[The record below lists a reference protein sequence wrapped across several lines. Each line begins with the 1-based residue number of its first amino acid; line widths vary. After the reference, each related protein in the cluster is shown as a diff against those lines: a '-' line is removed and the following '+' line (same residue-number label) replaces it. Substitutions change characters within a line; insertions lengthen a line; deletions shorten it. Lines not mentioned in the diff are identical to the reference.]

1 MEYAIYYYAKACLQI
16 FSSLDQFNTN
26 SLYQYIWKRL
36 ENIVKANKNSRLIEK
51 SNRNEKHIRSL
62 LAGTEY
68 TFEIRAI
75 DKNNEESIP
84 FEKKFS
90 TAVPP
95 PRQVSFSNEA
105 ETSITIR

>member
-1 MEYAIYYYAKACLQI
+1 MQSIITPRLVFKCKILYAFLGRL
-16 FSSLDQFNTN
+16 S
-26 SLYQYIWKRL
+26 L
-36 ENIVKANKNSRLIEK
+36 ENFSKANKNSRLIEK

-84 FEKKFS
+84 YEKKFS

>member
-1 MEYAIYYYAKACLQI
+1 MHHNLCCISYAR
-16 FSSLDQFNTN
+16 
-26 SLYQYIWKRL
+26 SLYDIPKVK
-36 ENIVKANKNSRLIEK
+36 NIVKANKNSRLIEK

-84 FEKKFS
+84 YEKKFS

-105 ETSITIR
+105 ETSITIRLNYDTV

>member
-1 MEYAIYYYAKACLQI
+1 MPKV
-16 FSSLDQFNTN
+16 
-26 SLYQYIWKRL
+26 

-84 FEKKFS
+84 YEKKFS